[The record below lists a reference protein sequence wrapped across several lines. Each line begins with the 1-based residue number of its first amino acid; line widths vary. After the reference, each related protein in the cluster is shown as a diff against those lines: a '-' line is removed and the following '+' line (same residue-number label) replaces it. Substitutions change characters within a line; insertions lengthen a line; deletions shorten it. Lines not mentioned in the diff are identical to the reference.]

1 MLGNKSTRNPYK
13 GEKNGRAIV
22 IRWDKRGRQSALIR
36 MSAAGEKKFCRR
48 GDHPLFRRHDAEDRG
63 GSFRAYL
70 LCIDDKGRES
80 RLERLGRD
88 DVFGEMFAL
97 PMERLSY
104 FVVADTASDV
114 LFIDYAH
121 VISRCENACAYHS
134 QLVHNLFQMTARK
147 ARIQT
152 MHVSVLSQRTL
163 RQKLLTYF
171 ELLCRRPDGTG
182 RLDMS
187 YSALADY
194 LCIDRSAMMREIK
207 KLKEEGLVAVE
218 GKEIRLL

>member
-1 MLGNKSTRNPYK
+1 MEGQLLFDGINEADKVRLFACLQPVKKSF
-13 GEKNGRAIV
+13 
-22 IRWDKRGRQSALIR
+22 
-36 MSAAGEKKFCRR
+36 AAGETI
-48 GDHPLFRRHDAEDRG
+48 L
-63 GSFRAYL
+63 SFADTMQKIGVVLSGRAYL